1 MTRIKSPALIL
12 AALGA
17 SALVCAQSANP
28 KQLKVKSQ
36 KEGEAIQAM
45 FSVQDPDGRI
55 AAAMNLITKFADT
68 DFKST
73 AFYIA
78 AFSAMQKND
87 LDNVMIYCE
96 KAIEADDKNYGSM
109 ILLASALA
117 QRTREFDLDKEEK
130 LGRSEKLARQAIELV
145 KTAPKPNPQITD
157 EQWEAGK
164 KDYTGQAHEALGM
177 AALARKNY
185 ANCSENLGLAVANSM
200 QPDPATMVR
209 LGNCLRMEK
218 KYDEA
223 IAVLDKAL
231 ADPAAA
237 GVVKQ
242 AATQEKIEANKAKAA
257 AAPKQ

>member
-1 MTRIKSPALIL
+1 MIRSTFAAFIL
-12 AALGA
+12 AAFGA

-28 KQLKVKSQ
+28 KELKVKSQ
-36 KEGEAIQAM
+36 KEAEAIQAM
-45 FSVQDPDGRI
+45 FQAQDPDGRI

-78 AFSAMQKND
+78 AFSAMQKGD
-87 LDNVMIYCE
+87 LDNVVVYCE
-96 KAIEADDKNYGSM
+96 RAIEADDKNYGSM

-130 LGRSEKLARQAIELV
+130 LGRAEKLAKQAIELV
-145 KTAPKPNPQITD
+145 KNAPKPNPQVTD

-164 KDYTGQAHEALGM
+164 KDYMGQAYEALGM
-177 AALARKNY
+177 SALVRKNY
-185 ANCSENLGLAVANSM
+185 AACAENLNLAVTNSA

-209 LGNCLRMEK
+209 LGSCLRMDK

-223 IAVLDKAL
+223 LAMLDKAL
-231 ADPAAA
+231 ADPNAAP
-237 GVVKQ
+237 VVKQ
-242 AATQEKIEANKAKAA
+242 AAAQEKIEANKAKAA
-257 AAPKQ
+257 DAPKQ

>member
-1 MTRIKSPALIL
+1 MIRSKLTAFIL
-12 AALGA
+12 ATACA
-17 SALVCAQSANP
+17 SALVCAQSADP

-45 FSVQDPDGRI
+45 FQAQDPDARV
-55 AAAMNLITKFADT
+55 AAAMNLVTKFADT
-68 DFKST
+68 EFKGL

-87 LDNVMIYCE
+87 LENVVVYSE
-96 KAIEADDKNYGSM
+96 KAIEADAKNYGAM
-109 ILLASALA
+109 ILMASSLA

-130 LGRSEKLARQAIELV
+130 LGRAEKMANQAIELI
-145 KTAPKPNPQITD
+145 KTAPKPNPQVTD

-164 KDYTGQAHEALGM
+164 KDYTGQAFEALGM
-177 AALARKNY
+177 GALVRKNY
-185 ANCSENLGLAVANSM
+185 ALCAENLSQAVTLSM

-209 LGNCLRMEK
+209 LGNCLRMAK

-223 IAVLDKAL
+223 IAILDKAL
-231 ADPAAA
+231 ADANAAP
-237 GVVKQ
+237 VVKQ

>member
-1 MTRIKSPALIL
+1 MIRSKLTAIIL
-12 AALGA
+12 AAIGA

-28 KQLKVKSQ
+28 KQPTVKSQ

-45 FSVQDPDGRI
+45 FAAQDPDGRI

-87 LDNVMIYCE
+87 LDNVVVYCE

-130 LGRSEKLARQAIELV
+130 LGRSEKLAKQSIELL
-145 KTAPKPNPQITD
+145 KTAPKPGPQVTD

-164 KDYTGQAHEALGM
+164 KDYTGQAYEALGM
-177 AALARKNY
+177 AALVRKNY
-185 ANCSENLGLAVANSM
+185 AGCSENLNLAVTSSM

-209 LGNCLRMEK
+209 LGNCLRMVK

-223 IAVLDKAL
+223 IAILDKAI
-231 ADPAAA
+231 ADPASAP
-237 GVVKQ
+237 VVKQ

>member
-1 MTRIKSPALIL
+1 MIRSKFTAIIL
-12 AALGA
+12 AAFGV
-17 SALVCAQSANP
+17 SALLCAQSANP

-45 FSVQDPDGRI
+45 FQAQDPDGRI

-78 AFSAMQKND
+78 AFSAMQKGD
-87 LDNVMIYCE
+87 LENVVVYCE

-109 ILLASALA
+109 ILLASSLA

-130 LGRSEKLARQAIELV
+130 LGRAEKLAKQAIELIQN
-145 KTAPKPNPQITD
+145 APKPNPQITD

-177 AALARKNY
+177 AALVRKNY
-185 ANCSENLGLAVANSM
+185 ASCAENLNLAVTNSM

-209 LGNCLRMEK
+209 LGNCFRMDK

-223 IAVLDKAL
+223 VAILDKAL
-231 ADPAAA
+231 ADPNAAP
-237 GVVKQ
+237 VVKQ

>member
-1 MTRIKSPALIL
+1 MTRKLTAIIL
-12 AALGA
+12 TAFGA
-17 SALVCAQSANP
+17 SVLVCAQSAST

-45 FSVQDPDGRI
+45 FTAQEPDARI

-87 LDNVMIYCE
+87 MENVMVYCE

-130 LGRSEKLARQAIELV
+130 LGRSEKMGKQAIELV
-145 KTAPKPNPQITD
+145 KTAPKPNPQVTD

-164 KDYTGQAHEALGM
+164 KDYIGQAHEALGM
-177 AALARKNY
+177 AALVRKNY
-185 ANCSENLGLAVANSM
+185 AGCSQNLSLAVANAM

-223 IAVLDKAL
+223 IAILDKAL
-231 ADPAAA
+231 ADPNSAP
-237 GVVKQ
+237 VVKQ
-242 AATQEKIEANKAKAA
+242 AATQEKIEANKAKSA